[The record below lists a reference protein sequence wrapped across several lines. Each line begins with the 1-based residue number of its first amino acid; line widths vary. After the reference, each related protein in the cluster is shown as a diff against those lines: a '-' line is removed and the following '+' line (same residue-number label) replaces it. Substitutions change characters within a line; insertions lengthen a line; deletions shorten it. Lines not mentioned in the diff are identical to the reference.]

1 MHKHIDVKLLLDLDN
16 LADFFLDGTH
26 VFLLRDPA
34 TTHFNKK
41 KKWRHDS
48 NNISGGTYFF
58 ALYSRRT
65 LLSSI
70 VWGNEPIVVV
80 GRTGRLSF
88 FCWASNLAET
98 LVARRWSE
106 PFKAATCKK
115 CISALELMCTNI
127 QSSIHWV
134 RLCYLPPS
142 GPPHLSPW
150 VMTSLMPEQQ
160 HWLQSKPVHKHVNIT
175 NKKLI

>member
-1 MHKHIDVKLLLDLDN
+1 MNNISTQECSPQALHAREHRCQAPLGSWQPCW
-16 LADFFLDGTH
+16 FLPWWHSRIPPQRSCNNT
-26 VFLLRDPA
+26 FQWE
-34 TTHFNKK
+34 

-48 NNISGGTYFF
+48 NNICGGTYFF

-65 LLSSI
+65 LLSST

-106 PFKAATCKK
+106 PFKAAACKK
-115 CISALELMCTNI
+115 CISGLELMCTNI
-127 QSSIHWV
+127 QKKHSLSKALLLTTFWTSSFV
-134 RLCYLPPS
+134 TLGDDFLEARAATLAA
-142 GPPHLSPW
+142 
-150 VMTSLMPEQQ
+150 
-160 HWLQSKPVHKHVNIT
+160 K
-175 NKKLI
+175 